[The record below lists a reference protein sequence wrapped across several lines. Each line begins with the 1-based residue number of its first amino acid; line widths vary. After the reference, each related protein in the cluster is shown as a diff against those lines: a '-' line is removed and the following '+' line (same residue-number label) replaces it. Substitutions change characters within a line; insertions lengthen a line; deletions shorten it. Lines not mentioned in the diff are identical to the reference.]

1 MNNERIHSRAKLIV
15 SLRHEVPQYD
25 DEKISKLLDLTIDEF
40 NDWIKEH
47 EIYITLYEKHERE
60 YIGRLYKFE
69 EPLKNIEKFLKDIKN
84 NSYKFYE
91 EQNNIISVNE
101 RLIDERLIQMEKLL
115 DELREANVF
124 LSTQSIKDTT
134 KKILDSIEAELYS
147 KLSGLFEQ
155 FEQNKQLDRIE
166 VEVLQTS
173 NFLKNNFVFDEEED
187 KDD

>member
-15 SLRHEVPQYD
+15 ALRHEVPQYD

-115 DELREANVF
+115 DEL
-124 LSTQSIKDTT
+124 SIQSIKDTT
-134 KKILDSIEAELYS
+134 KEIIASVEDGLYL
-147 KLSGLFEQ
+147 KLNDL

-166 VEVLQTS
+166 AEVLQTS
-173 NFLKNNFVFDEEED
+173 NFLKNNFVFDEEEEQD
-187 KDD
+187 EV